1 MCATGAVLATGTAGA
16 AGGAPTITNGIAGY
30 TVGSNAP
37 TPNTFDVDTLVT
49 GGVANVDPSSL
60 TIVTPAPTA
69 DATSTVSSTSSNGL
83 ITTTFAVDGSGNT
96 VATGTFG
103 LTFGVCAPGTATY
116 SATNSTCSTGTLSYA
131 PSSNQDMGDQF
142 TVIGQ
147 TEDIYEGVGITSLEP
162 STVPQGGT
170 FTLTN
175 AATASSIPSSESGI
189 TVNYADEF
197 AAMVPVPAGLT
208 YVPGSIR
215 LEGGDAVTSG
225 KATGELCTTTGTG
238 CDAMMSGNYKTTYP
252 YIEVELPSADHVAG
266 GANVTMPTVTAEFT
280 ATGSVGTVEPTDLT
294 EFKVNTN
301 VQLAG
306 NVTFDGYPTNS
317 NNGSGDPPYTPPT
330 PLSTTTIA
338 PAASAPA
345 ITSSSSATFTEGHA
359 GTFTVTTS
367 GNPAPSL
374 SETGSLPSG
383 VTFADNGN
391 GTATLAGT
399 PAAGTRGSY
408 PITIGASNGV
418 SPNASQSFTL
428 TVDAAPTI
436 TSAASTTFTQ
446 GSAGTFTVTSTGNPT
461 AALAETGTLPSGVSL
476 ADNGNGTATL
486 SGTPGAGSGGT
497 YPITITASNG
507 VSPAASQSFT
517 LTVDASPTITSSAST
532 TFTEGSSGS
541 FTVTTSGVPTSSLS
555 ETGSLPSGVIFS
567 DNGNGTGTLSGTPAV
582 GTNGSYPITIGASN
596 GVSPDASQSFTL
608 TVDAAPAITSAASTT
623 FTQGSAGTFTVTS
636 TGNPTAAFAESGSL
650 PSGVSFADNGD
661 GTATLSGTPGAGS
674 GGSYPITITA
684 SNGVS
689 PAASQSFTL
698 TVDAPPTITS
708 SASANFAET
717 AHSSFTVTSTGTPT
731 AALSETGSLPSGV
744 TFTDNGNGTA
754 ALAGTPD
761 VGTAGSYPI
770 TITASNGV
778 SPDAS
783 QSFTLNVAST
793 AFAPSITSAASATFQ
808 LGSAGSFTVTTTGE
822 PTAAVSESG
831 ALPSGVTLTDNGD
844 GTATLA
850 GTPTAQGSY
859 PITITASNGVSPDA
873 SQSFTLTVD
882 AAPVITSSASTT
894 FVAGASGTFSVT
906 STGTP
911 TAALSETGGLPSGV
925 SFVDNGNGTGTL
937 SGTPAP
943 GSGGSYPIPIT
954 ATNGVSPDASQSFT
968 LTVDQAAAIT
978 SANRATFTTSS
989 AGSFTVTS
997 TGTPT
1002 ASLSESGALP
1012 SGVSFVDNGDGT
1024 GTLSGTPAAGSGGS
1038 YPITITASNGVGSPA
1053 SQSFTLTVDQAP
1065 VITSAG
1071 ATTFL
1076 VGTRGSFTP
1085 TATGYPAP
1093 TITES
1098 GPLPGGVS
1106 FNHGSLT
1113 GTPTET
1119 GSFSITFTASNGVSP
1134 AASQS
1139 FTLTVDQA
1147 PAITSADATTF
1158 TQSAAGSFTVTST
1171 GTPTPTVS
1179 EYGTLPSGI
1188 TFTPNGNGRGTL
1200 AGTSSQAG
1208 TFQIGFVAS
1217 NGEGS
1222 NATQFFTLTIG
1233 GLQITTT
1240 SLPALTEG
1248 SPYSVQLDASG
1259 GLPPLKWSKTA
1270 RLPKGLN
1277 LSKAGVLSGT
1287 VLAARV
1293 PPGTYTISV
1302 KVTDAT
1308 KRHHQTATR
1317 SFQLQI
1323 NS

>member
-1 MCATGAVLATGTAGA
+1 VFSLLLAAVAAIAMCATGAVLATGTAGA

-60 TIVTPAPTA
+60 TIVTPAPAA

-83 ITTTFAVDGSGNT
+83 ITTTFAVDGSDNT

-147 TEDIYEGVGITSLEP
+147 TEDIYEGVGIASLEP

-175 AATASSIPSSESGI
+175 AATASTIPASESGI

-301 VQLAG
+301 VQIAG

-317 NNGSGDPPYTPPT
+317 DNGSGDPPYTPPT

-338 PAASAPA
+338 PATSAPA
-345 ITSSSSATFTEGHA
+345 ITSASSATFTEGSS
-359 GTFTVTTS
+359 GSFTVTTS
-367 GNPAPSL
+367 GNPTASL
-374 SETGSLPSG
+374 SETGPLPSG
-383 VTFADNGN
+383 VTFVDNGN
-391 GTATLAGT
+391 GTATLAGI
-399 PAAGTRGSY
+399 PAVGSNGSY

-418 SPNASQSFTL
+418 SPDASQSFTL

-461 AALAETGTLPSGVSL
+461 AAFAESGVLPSGV
-476 ADNGNGTATL
+476 T
-486 SGTPGAGSGGT
+486 
-497 YPITITASNG
+497 
-507 VSPAASQSFT
+507 
-517 LTVDASPTITSSAST
+517 
-532 TFTEGSSGS
+532 
-541 FTVTTSGVPTSSLS
+541 
-555 ETGSLPSGVIFS
+555 
-567 DNGNGTGTLSGTPAV
+567 
-582 GTNGSYPITIGASN
+582 
-596 GVSPDASQSFTL
+596 
-608 TVDAAPAITSAASTT
+608 
-623 FTQGSAGTFTVTS
+623 
-636 TGNPTAAFAESGSL
+636 
-650 PSGVSFADNGD
+650 FADNGD

-708 SASANFAET
+708 ADSAGFAES
-717 AHSSFTVTSTGTPT
+717 AHSSFTVSSTGTPT
-731 AALSETGSLPSGV
+731 AALSESGSLPSGV
-744 TFTDNGNGTA
+744 TFADNGDGTA
-754 ALAGTPD
+754 TLAGTPD

-770 TITASNGV
+770 TITATNGI

-793 AFAPSITSAASATFQ
+793 AFAPSITSAASTTFQ
-808 LGSAGSFTVTTTGE
+808 LGSAGSFTVTATGE
-822 PTAAVSESG
+822 PTAALSESG
-831 ALPSGVTLTDNGD
+831 SLPNGVTFADNGD

-850 GTPTAQGSY
+850 GTPTAQGTY

-873 SQSFTLTVD
+873 TQSFTLTVD

-894 FVAGASGTFSVT
+894 FTAGTSGSFSVTSTGTPTAALSKTGSLPHGVTFVDNGDGTATLSGTPGAGSGGTYPITITASNGVNPDATQSFTLTVDQAPAITSANKTTFTAGASGSFTVT

-911 TAALSETGGLPSGV
+911 TAALSETGS
-925 SFVDNGNGTGTL
+925 
-937 SGTPAP
+937 
-943 GSGGSYPIPIT
+943 
-954 ATNGVSPDASQSFT
+954 
-968 LTVDQAAAIT
+968 
-978 SANRATFTTSS
+978 
-989 AGSFTVTS
+989 
-997 TGTPT
+997 
-1002 ASLSESGALP
+1002 LP

-1024 GTLSGTPAAGSGGS
+1024 GTLSGTPAAGTGGT
-1038 YPITITASNGVGSPA
+1038 YPITFGASNGVGSPA
-1053 SQSFTLTVDQAP
+1053 SQSFTLTVDEAP
-1065 VITSAG
+1065 AVTSA
-1071 ATTFL
+1071 AAATFL
-1076 VGTRGSFTP
+1076 VGSRGSFTP
-1085 TATGYPAP
+1085 TATGFPSP
-1093 TITES
+1093 TISES
-1098 GPLPGGVS
+1098 GALPGGVS
-1106 FNHGSLT
+1106 FTHGSLT
-1113 GTPTET
+1113 GTPTQT
-1119 GSFSITFTASNGVSP
+1119 GSFAITFTASNGVSP

-1158 TQSAAGSFTVTST
+1158 TQSAAGSFTVTTT
-1171 GTPTPTVS
+1171 GTPTPTLS
-1179 EYGTLPSGI
+1179 EFGNLPSGI
-1188 TFTPNGNGRGTL
+1188 TFTDNGDGTGTL

-1233 GLQITTT
+1233 ALQITTT
-1240 SLPALTEG
+1240 SLPPLTEG
-1248 SPYSVQLDASG
+1248 SPYSVQLTSSG
-1259 GLPPLKWSKTA
+1259 GVPPIKWNRVGK
-1270 RLPKGLN
+1270 LPKGMH
-1277 LSKAGVLSGT
+1277 LSKTGVLSGT
-1287 VLAARV
+1287 VKTTV
-1293 PPGTYTISV
+1293 PTGTVTVTV
-1302 KVTDAT
+1302 KVTDST
-1308 KRHHQTATR
+1308 KRIHQTATK
-1317 SFQLQI
+1317 SFPLQI